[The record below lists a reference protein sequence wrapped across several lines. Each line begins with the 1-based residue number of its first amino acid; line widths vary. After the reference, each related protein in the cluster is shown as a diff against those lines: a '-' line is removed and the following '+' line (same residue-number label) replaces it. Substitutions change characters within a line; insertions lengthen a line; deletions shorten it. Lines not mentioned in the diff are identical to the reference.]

1 MTTKIIALALVLTGG
16 TAASTKETPK
26 DASKNAKVARGAY
39 LVKGV
44 GCNDCH
50 TPLKLGP
57 NGPEPD
63 MTRMLSGHPEAMAM
77 PPAPKLPPGPWMATA
92 AATMTAWSG
101 PWGTSFTANLT
112 PDRETGLGTWTA
124 KTFVETIRNGRHMG
138 RGRQLLPP
146 MPFPAFANFSDED
159 LEAMFAYLQSIPAI
173 KNRVPQPL
181 PPPAAVAAVK
191 P

>member
-26 DASKNAKVARGAY
+26 DTSKNAKVARGAY